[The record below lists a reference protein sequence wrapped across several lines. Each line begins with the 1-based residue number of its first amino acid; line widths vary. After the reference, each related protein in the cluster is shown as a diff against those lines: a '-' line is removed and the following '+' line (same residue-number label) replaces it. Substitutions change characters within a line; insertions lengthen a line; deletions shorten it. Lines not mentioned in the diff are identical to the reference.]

1 MFITTFGRIVKFGWA
16 GFLRNRMATAV
27 TVFVMTLA
35 VLLMSGWFLLQGFS
49 QAVVAEVENQMG
61 ISVYFNRGVG
71 EAEIAQVQSQLETQ
85 FSSSL
90 KAVHYIS
97 PEQALE
103 EFKERHG
110 GEALYER
117 ALEEAGPEALRP
129 SLDISVYEEEQYQE
143 INDYLLSA
151 FPSLIYQT
159 DYLNRQ
165 KVIDKAFELIYRIN
179 YFSLIIGLLSVGL
192 VILVVFNTV
201 RLALYSLREEIE
213 TMKLVGASN
222 WFAWGPFVVQGAIYG
237 LVAFLAANLVL
248 LPLAYWLSP
257 QLSLLLPS
265 FNLWAYYQAH
275 WLYVVLIQL
284 GGSVI
289 LGKISTF
296 LAARCYLKV

>member
-1 MFITTFGRIVKFGWA
+1 MLTTWRRIIKFGWV
-16 GFLRNRMATAV
+16 GFRSNRMASAV
-27 TVFVMTLA
+27 TVFVMALA
-35 VLLMSGWFLLQGFS
+35 VLLVSGWFLLQGFS

-61 ISVYFNRGVG
+61 ISVYFHR
-71 EAEIAQVQSQLETQ
+71 EIEREEIAQVENQLGIQ
-85 FSSSL
+85 FPLAL
-90 KAVHYIS
+90 KEIHYIS

-103 EFKERHG
+103 EFKKRHG
-110 GEALYER
+110 GEVLYEQ

-129 SLDISVYEEEQYQE
+129 SLDINAYEEEQYQE

-165 KVIDKAFELIYRIN
+165 KVIDKAFELIDRIN
-179 YFSLIIGLLSVGL
+179 YFSLIIGLVLVGL

-222 WFAWGPFVVQGAIYG
+222 RFTWGPFVVQGAIYG
-237 LVAFLAANLVL
+237 LVAFLAANLVF
-248 LPLAYWLSP
+248 LPLVYWLSP

-265 FNLWAYYQAH
+265 FDLWAYYQAH
-275 WLYVVLIQL
+275 WLYVALIQL

-289 LGKISTF
+289 LGKVSTF

>member
-1 MFITTFGRIVKFGWA
+1 MLTTCRRIIKFGWV
-16 GFLRNRMATAV
+16 GFRSNRMASAV
-27 TVFVMTLA
+27 TVFVMALA
-35 VLLMSGWFLLQGFS
+35 ILLVSGWFLLQGFS

-61 ISVYFNRGVG
+61 ISVYFHR
-71 EAEIAQVQSQLETQ
+71 EIEREEIAQVENQLEIQ
-85 FSSSL
+85 FPLAL
-90 KAVHYIS
+90 KEIHYIS

-103 EFKERHG
+103 EFKKRHG
-110 GEALYER
+110 GEVLYEQ

-129 SLDISVYEEEQYQE
+129 SLDINAYEEEQYQE
-143 INDYLLSA
+143 INNYLLSA

-165 KVIDKAFELIYRIN
+165 KVINKAFELIDRIN
-179 YFSLIIGLLSVGL
+179 YFSLIIGLVLVSL

-222 WFAWGPFVVQGAIYG
+222 WFTWGPFVVQGAIYG
-237 LVAFLAANLVL
+237 LVAFLVANLVF
-248 LPLAYWLSP
+248 LPLVYWLGP

-265 FNLWAYYQAH
+265 FDLWAYYQAH
-275 WLYVVLIQL
+275 WLYVALIQL

-289 LGKISTF
+289 LGKVSTF